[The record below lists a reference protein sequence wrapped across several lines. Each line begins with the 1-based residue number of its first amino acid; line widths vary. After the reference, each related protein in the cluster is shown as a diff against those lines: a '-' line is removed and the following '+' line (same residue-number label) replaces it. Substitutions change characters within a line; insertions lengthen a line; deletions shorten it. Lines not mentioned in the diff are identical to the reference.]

1 MNGVKSGSTSGAMN
15 AAVAQSFT
23 RPEHVRRRADFERAY
38 SSGSRIQARYMTV
51 FVVANGGRA
60 ARLGVAATR
69 KLGPAIDRNR
79 AKRLTREVFR
89 RHKLDEGV
97 DVVVVPRRE
106 MLDALF
112 NSLEADYR
120 AALASRHRASP
131 APRRPRRRSASGRDS
146 RV

>member
-1 MNGVKSGSTSGAMN
+1 MVDAGLTGGAMN
-15 AAVAQSFT
+15 AAAGQRFT
-23 RPEHVRRRADFERAY
+23 RAEHVRRRADFERAY
-38 SSGSRIQARYMTV
+38 SSGSRIQTRYMTV
-51 FVVANGGRA
+51 FVVPNGGRV

-69 KLGPAIDRNR
+69 KLGPATVRNR
-79 AKRLTREVFR
+79 AKRLAREVFR
-89 RHKLDEGV
+89 RHKPAESV

-120 AALASRHRASP
+120 GALASRHRATRSQ
-131 APRRPRRRSASGRDS
+131 RRPRGGSARVRDT

>member
-1 MNGVKSGSTSGAMN
+1 MD
-15 AAVAQSFT
+15 AATDQRFT
-23 RPEHVRRRADFERAY
+23 RAEHIRRRADFERAY
-38 SSGSRIQARYMTV
+38 SSGARIQARYMTV
-51 FVVANGGRA
+51 FVVPNGGDV

-69 KLGPAIDRNR
+69 KLGPATDRNR

-89 RHKLDEGV
+89 RHKPVEKV

-120 AALASRHRASP
+120 AALASRHRVSP
-131 APRRPRRRSASGRDS
+131 AERRPRRRGASRRDS